1 MQHTHISAKSKLFN
15 LKLNELWRYRELIWL
30 FTKRSLVVTYKQT
43 VLGPAWLILN
53 PLLTSLMHMVLFGSI
68 AKLSTDGVPQLLFYF
83 SSNAIWTYFA
93 NCLTNCSST
102 FIQNAHLF
110 GKVYYPRLVMPASYV
125 LSNLIRFFIQML
137 LTVALLIWFAVHG
150 QVQPHWSALAVIPL
164 VLLVL
169 GMLGMGFGI
178 IISSLTTKY
187 RDLNVLVSF
196 GVSLWMYAT
205 PVVYPLSTTS
215 GWLRSALLL
224 NPVTAPVEL
233 FRKALLG
240 AGTVSPGMMLYS
252 LCAALSVLL
261 LGAVIFNRVERTFM
275 DTI

>member
-1 MQHTHISAKSKLFN
+1 MQHTHISAKGKLID
-15 LKLNELWRYRELIWL
+15 LKLDELWRYRELVWL
-30 FTKRSLVVTYKQT
+30 FTKRSLVVAYKQT
-43 VLGPAWLILN
+43 ILGPAWLIIN
-53 PLLTSLMHMVLFGSI
+53 PLLTSLMHMLLFGSI
-68 AKLSTDGVPQLLFYF
+68 ARLSTDGVPQLLFYF
-83 SSNAIWTYFA
+83 SSNAVWTYFA

-137 LTVALLIWFAVHG
+137 LTVILLFWFALRA

-196 GVSLWMYAT
+196 GVTLWMYAT
-205 PVVYPLSTTS
+205 PVVYPLSATS
-215 GWLRSALLL
+215 GWLRTALLL

-233 FRKALLG
+233 YRAALLG
-240 AGTVSPGMMLYS
+240 AGTVSAGMIAYS
-252 LCAALSVLL
+252 VCAALAVLL
-261 LGAVIFNRVERTFM
+261 LGVIIFNKVERTFM
-275 DTI
+275 DSI